1 MRCAS
6 GRWRA
11 ALLFGLLAAMA
22 IGLAES
28 RGAAP
33 ARSTRGAASVE
44 LDVTSKFSHIRVK
57 RQGSI
62 YALVF
67 VRDSGEEAVE
77 TEVNLKKPHD
87 LLVPYTR
94 FMFASYLFRPEQQR
108 VLIVGLGG
116 GAMVHFLKRYDAD
129 VRVDVV
135 EIDPAVVQ
143 IAERYFGV
151 RSEGKVNI
159 IAADG
164 LDYLEKTETRY
175 DVIYMDAFL
184 KPAADTDSTGL
195 PLGMKTQQFYKG
207 LQGRLTP
214 EGLAVFNVNRSKNTD
229 TDIEA
234 IRRAFSQVYV
244 FRAPMGNVV
253 VVASTAAARTPAS
266 VLRARAREADRRFK
280 ATFSFSEMVTHLAR

>member
-1 MRCAS
+1 MRCAL
-6 GRWRA
+6 GGWRA
-11 ALLFGLLAAMA
+11 TLLFGLLAALA
-22 IGLAES
+22 IGPGEG

-33 ARSTRGAASVE
+33 GRGARGAVSVE

-67 VRDSGEEAVE
+67 VRDNGEEAIE
-77 TEVNLKKPHD
+77 TEVNLKKPYD

-116 GAMVHFLKRYDAD
+116 GAMVHFLKHYDAD
-129 VRVDVV
+129 LRVDVV
-135 EIDPAVVQ
+135 EIDPEVVQ

-151 RSEGKVNI
+151 RSEGKVKI
-159 IAADG
+159 ITADG

-195 PLGMKTQQFYKG
+195 PLGMKTRQFYKG
-207 LQGRLTP
+207 LQDRLMP
-214 EGLAVFNVNRSKNTD
+214 EGLVVFNLNRCQSTD
-229 TDIEA
+229 ADVEA
-234 IRRAFSQVYV
+234 IRSAFPQVYV
-244 FRAPMGNVV
+244 FRAPLGNVV
-253 VVASTAAARTPAS
+253 VVASTAAARTPVS
-266 VLRARAREADRRFK
+266 ELRARAKEADQRFK